1 MCTYLKFAFSAI
13 LIFCLSSVYSQ
24 DRLVTAEGTTIRG
37 KITGV
42 GTSSIKLK
50 TEDGKTKKFSPL
62 QVASF
67 YDDGNRYLSRQVMD
81 KKDAVWRFVRVVDA
95 GTVNLM
101 TIDEGYS
108 PGLQVG
114 TAVASMGMGGI
125 GVSVG
130 GGRKKPAYYIQKKD
144 STNVLEDILPG
155 FLAGE
160 SRKQKVV
167 EILQQAMGDI
177 PEIAER
183 INLDMKFTSKM
194 LETLVKDYNDLADRK
209 LYYIKESK

>member
-1 MCTYLKFAFSAI
+1 MCTYLKLAFSAI
-13 LIFCLSSVYSQ
+13 LMLCLTSAYSQ
-24 DRLVTAEGTTIRG
+24 DRLVTTEGTTLRG
-37 KITGV
+37 KITSV
-42 GTSSIKLK
+42 GKSSLKLK

-81 KKDAVWRFVRVVDA
+81 KKDAVWRFVRVIDA
-95 GTVNLM
+95 GAVNLM

-114 TAVASMGMGGI
+114 TTIASMGMGGM
-125 GVSVG
+125 GVSIG

-144 STNVLEDILPG
+144 DTHVLEDILPG

-160 SRKQKVV
+160 SRKQKVI
-167 EILQQAMGDI
+167 EILHQAMGDI
-177 PEIAER
+177 PEIADR
-183 INLDMKFTSKM
+183 INNMRFNSKT
-194 LETLVKDYNDLADRK
+194 LEALVKDYNDLADRNPN
-209 LYYIKESK
+209 YIKESK